1 MLDKGNLIVYVEDG
15 ILLGYCEFWRIS
27 FEQFGKLICHEK
39 FIAPFEN
46 TTDGEICYV
55 ANAWIHPD
63 HRQGVVYKRLKSK
76 FFRLNCRCKYFVGQA
91 LRKKTQPVKV
101 FKRSGLRS
109 RLFKEGDM

>member
-1 MLDKGNLIVYVEDG
+1 MKTTLIDQLNEVYYKEEWWQSHKETWCGITNYHQAMLDKGNLIVYVEDG

-76 FFRLNCRCKYFVGQA
+76 FFRLN
-91 LRKKTQPVKV
+91 
-101 FKRSGLRS
+101 
-109 RLFKEGDM
+109 